1 MNGFSFFRSFILGHV
16 PSNSICVTRI
26 KLIVP
31 FIIGCVLYSLP
42 IPQGLQPKA
51 WHLFS
56 IFASTIIG
64 IVLRPYPMGIMAI
77 LGLVAALLT
86 GTLDMS
92 TEALIGF
99 QTPTI
104 WLVANVFFLARG
116 FIKSHL
122 GSRVAYHFI
131 HRFGHSSLGLGYAL
145 SFSEF
150 FMAPFI
156 PSSTARSGG
165 LMLPIVQ
172 SICHAFHSK
181 PELNTQGKLGSYLIQ
196 CAFHANIISSAT
208 FLTGMVSNPLC
219 QSLAKTEGVSLTWM
233 TWFMAAIVPGIIS
246 ILSIPFLLFKLAPP
260 EIRSSEEAPLWATEQ
275 LTKLGS
281 LSFVEKKM
289 MAIFALTL
297 GLWIFAEPLH
307 INATTTA
314 MLGFSLAML
323 AGVITFEDALAEK
336 DAWHTILW
344 LGILIGMSKYLQIFG
359 FVNYLTGH
367 LSYFLAGFS
376 GLQAFYFLTV
386 GYFFLGYMFAGNS
399 SHVSALY
406 VAFLSLMISVGA
418 PPILSALVLAFMSS
432 LYSSLTHYGS
442 TTGGV
447 YFSTNFVNVRTW
459 WAVGFA
465 VAMVNLTIWLGLGSL
480 WWRYLGLFVK

>member
-1 MNGFSFFRSFILGHV
+1 M
-16 PSNSICVTRI
+16 TRI
-26 KLIVP
+26 KLIFP
-31 FIIGCVLYSLP
+31 FVVGCVLYSLP

-56 IFASTIIG
+56 IFAATILG

-77 LGLVAALLT
+77 FGLVATLLT
-86 GTLDMS
+86 GTLDMC
-92 TEALIGF
+92 TEALVGF

-131 HRFGHSSLGLGYAL
+131 RQFGHSSLGLGYAL

-196 CAFHANIISSAT
+196 CAFHSNIISSAT

-219 QSLAKTEGVSLTWM
+219 QSLAKTEGIALTWM
-233 TWFMAAIVPGIIS
+233 MWFSAAIVPGIMS
-246 ILSIPFLLFKLAPP
+246 ILGLPFLLFKLSPP
-260 EIRSSEEAPLWATEQ
+260 EMKKSEEAPLWATE
-275 LTKLGS
+275 KLRELGPLS
-281 LSFVEKKM
+281 LAEKKM
-289 MAIFALTL
+289 MAIFSITL
-297 GLWIFAEPLH
+297 GLWIFAEQLH

-314 MLGFSLAML
+314 MLGFSMAIIS
-323 AGVITFEDALAEK
+323 GVITLEDALAEK
-336 DAWHTILW
+336 DAWHTVLW

-359 FVNYLTGH
+359 FVGYLTQH
-367 LSYFLAGFS
+367 LSHFLAGFS
-376 GLQAFYFLTV
+376 GMQAFYLLTLS
-386 GYFFLGYMFAGNS
+386 YFFLGYIFAGNS
-399 SHVSALY
+399 AHVSALY
-406 VAFLSLMISVGA
+406 VAFLSLMISMGA
-418 PPILSALVLAFMSS
+418 PPVLSALVLAFMSS

-459 WAVGFA
+459 WTVGFA
-465 VAMVNLTIWLGLGSL
+465 VAMVNLSVWLGFGSI
-480 WWRYLGLFVK
+480 WWRYLGLFH

>member
-1 MNGFSFFRSFILGHV
+1 MIRAKIIIPFILGV
-16 PSNSICVTRI
+16 I
-26 KLIVP
+26 
-31 FIIGCVLYSLP
+31 LYSLP
-42 IPQGLQPKA
+42 VPQGLQPKA

-64 IVLRPYPMGIMAI
+64 IILRPYPMGVMA
-77 LGLVAALLT
+77 LFGLVATLLT
-86 GTLDMS
+86 GTLDMC
-92 TEALIGF
+92 TEATVGF

-131 HRFGHSSLGLGYAL
+131 KRFGHSSLGLGYAL

-172 SICHAFHSK
+172 SICQAFHSK
-181 PELNTQGKLGSYLIQ
+181 PELNTQGKIGSYLMQ

-219 QSLAKTEGVSLTWM
+219 QSLAKTEGVLLTW
-233 TWFMAAIVPGIIS
+233 TSWFSAAIVPGIIS
-246 ILSIPFLLFKLAPP
+246 ILGMPFLLFKLSPP
-260 EIRSSEEAPLWATEQ
+260 EMKKSEEAPLWARQQ
-275 LTKLGS
+275 LQKLGPLS
-281 LSFVEKKM
+281 LIEKKM
-289 MAIFALTL
+289 MGIFALTL
-297 GLWIFAEPLH
+297 GLWIFAEQLH

-314 MLGFSLAML
+314 MLGVSMAIM
-323 AGVITFEDALAEK
+323 AGVITFEDALSDK
-336 DAWHTILW
+336 DAWHTLLW

-359 FVNYLTGH
+359 FVDYLTGH
-367 LSYFLAGFS
+367 LSHFLTEFS
-376 GLQAFYFLTV
+376 GIQSFYLLTIS
-386 GYFFLGYMFAGNS
+386 YFFLGYMFAGNS
-399 SHVSALY
+399 AHVSALY
-406 VAFLSLMISVGA
+406 IAFLSLLISLGA
-418 PPILSALVLAFMSS
+418 PPLLSALVLAFMSS

-442 TTGGV
+442 TAGGV
-447 YFSTNFVNVRTW
+447 YFSTNFVHIRTW
-459 WAVGFA
+459 WSVGF
-465 VAMVNLTIWLGLGSL
+465 VVSMVNLSVWLGLGSI
-480 WWRYLGLFVK
+480 WWGYLGLFSDGAKSTSIQSLVALVPLCS